1 MTADGTMARNAYVCS
16 QDPLI
21 NKYYYLN
28 QYGVYMSNY
37 DKTEIDFT
45 KDRIAI

>member
-1 MTADGTMARNAYVCS
+1 MTADGTMAKNAYVRS

-28 QYGVYMSNY
+28 QYGVYMPNY
-37 DKTEIDFT
+37 DKTEIDYT
-45 KDRIAI
+45 KDIIVI